1 MATANFNTQIV
12 SSDSNGR
19 IRSYSLDKVINKDFE
34 GPYEYNFNTDFFIVP
49 DGISLVDSELLISP
63 NVKFELSIV
72 VTQSGF
78 DEPIEA
84 IATTTVTI
92 EETPLA
98 NFNTEIVS
106 PSSKEQAIYDAD
118 KEQFVVDGKFNEYV
132 LDEVIEKNFEGPYNY
147 QFLGSDVANVDF
159 AENGVVGI
167 DFTDNGVVGIDF
179 PRGLEIIE
187 NMEGQ
192 QVLLVGP
199 NIEFELSIF
208 VGSRNEMNERGAIAT
223 TMITIEGKP
232 NFSKEITKFFENPN
246 YKQNKEQLVGNWSSI
261 ISERISGGDK
271 IDGPIRVN

>member
-167 DFTDNGVVGIDF
+167 DFTDNGVVGVDF

>member
-1 MATANFNTQIV
+1 MASANFNTQIV

-34 GPYEYNFNTDFFIVP
+34 GPYEYNFNTEVP

-63 NVKFELSIV
+63 NVEFELSIV

-84 IATTTVTI
+84 IATTMITI
-92 EETPLA
+92 EVTPLA

-246 YKQNKEQLVGNWSSI
+246 YTQNKEQLVGNWSSI